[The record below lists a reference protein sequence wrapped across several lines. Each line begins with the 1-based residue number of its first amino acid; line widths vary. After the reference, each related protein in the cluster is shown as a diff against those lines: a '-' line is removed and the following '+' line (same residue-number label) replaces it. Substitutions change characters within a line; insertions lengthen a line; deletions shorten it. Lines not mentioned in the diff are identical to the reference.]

1 MFKQSTPS
9 KSLSRVLT
17 PVLLKANDTFSL
29 LMVRFVDELN
39 TEKCINRHYGVESI
53 KVLSSPKAP
62 SESAVTDAEPETTE
76 QPHTSGY

>member
-29 LMVRFVDELN
+29 LMVRFVDEL
-39 TEKCINRHYGVESI
+39 KH
-53 KVLSSPKAP
+53 
-62 SESAVTDAEPETTE
+62 
-76 QPHTSGY
+76 